1 MSNPTR
7 KEIIAMH
14 RSLNRLCD
22 LAAETSSASA
32 GINEKIVRDALP
44 PLPKATMADIGWNDR
59 YSLVEAEHPN
69 YGKVPMLAKYPWN
82 DLIGILIKDDG
93 EFETLYVE
101 PETLTLTGRRY
112 ILEENED
119 DAR

>member
-7 KEIIAMH
+7 QEILAMH
-14 RSLNRLCD
+14 KSLNRLFE
-22 LAAETSSASA
+22 LASETSSVSA

-44 PLPKATMADIGWNDR
+44 PIPQVTMADIGWDDR

-69 YGKVPMLAKYPWN
+69 YGKVPMLAKYPCN

-93 EFETLYVE
+93 ALETLYVE

-112 ILEENED
+112 TLKENED

>member
-14 RSLNRLCD
+14 RSLNQLCD
-22 LAAETSSASA
+22 LAAETSSVSA

-59 YSLVEAEHPN
+59 YSLAEAEHPT
-69 YGKVPMLAKYPWN
+69 YGKVPMLARYHYN
-82 DLIGILIKDDG
+82 DLIGILIKDDD
-93 EFETLYVE
+93 ELETLYVE

-112 ILEENED
+112 TLTEEEE
-119 DAR
+119 